1 MEDFKVKIY
10 RTIEWKY
17 SIPKKENKMEKQ
29 KQGLKPFISLV
40 LSTNIPK
47 AALIFGLLSSV
58 ITMLVGLSIPL
69 LTRELVDGFSVE
81 ALSTTLIIILI
92 AVFIAQ
98 ALADGV
104 ATYLLAAVGQKIV
117 ARLREIMWFKMIRL
131 PISYFDKHK
140 SGESVSRIV
149 NDTSIVKDLISQ
161 HFPQFVTGIITII
174 GALIILLVM
183 DWKMTLLMLV
193 AVPVTF
199 MVMMPLGRRMA
210 KVSKGLQDETADFT
224 GEIQQ
229 TLGEARLMKASTAEK
244 EEESKGRK
252 GILKMY
258 DYGLKE
264 ARIYSLVGP
273 FMSTVMMLV
282 IVVIIGYGG
291 IRVAEGTMS
300 TGSLVAFL
308 LYLFQIM
315 MPVTSFAM
323 FFTELQKG
331 KGATERIIHILK
343 EPEEN
348 GQEGMKK
355 DISGQPI
362 KVSNVSFAY
371 EDELVL
377 EKISFS
383 ARPGEKIAFAGPS
396 GGGKT
401 TLFGLIERY
410 YEPTEGEIL
419 IGDIAI
425 SKLSLLSW
433 RSQIGY
439 VSQESAMMAGT
450 IRENLTYGLEN
461 AGEISEELLWEVAEM
476 AYADQFIKSFPEKL
490 DTKVGERGV
499 KLSGGQR
506 QRINIARAFLR
517 DPKIL
522 MLDEATASLDSQ
534 SEHAVQEA
542 LTRLMKGR
550 TTLVIAHRLSTIVDA
565 DNIIFIEKGKVTGSG
580 THEEL
585 SENHSLYR
593 AFAEQQLT

>member
-1 MEDFKVKIY
+1 
-10 RTIEWKY
+10 
-17 SIPKKENKMEKQ
+17 MEKQ

-40 LSTNIPK
+40 LSTNITK

-92 AVFIAQ
+92 VVFIAQ

-149 NDTSIVKDLISQ
+149 NDTSIVKALISQ

-183 DWKMTLLMLV
+183 DWKMTLLMLI

-264 ARIYSLVGP
+264 ARIYALVGP

-362 KVSNVSFAY
+362 RVSNVSFAY

-542 LTRLMKGR
+542 LTCLMKGR